1 MQFDEIFIMRF
12 WPKNGITSIVLSQI
26 LWHTHARFDVAVDFS
41 KETIHATFNMQI
53 AVDAPVQSFNRP
65 PPMEV
70 SIHKKVITEDPD
82 LR

>member
-1 MQFDEIFIMRF
+1 MY
-12 WPKNGITSIVLSQI
+12 VLMLQ
-26 LWHTHARFDVAVDFS
+26 LTFQ
-41 KETIHATFNMQI
+41 KKKIHATFNMQI